1 MKKRLLIALIV
12 IFLLAGITF
21 GISYFIVNKDVVR
34 TQGIELEYRVYNSS
48 GWSKWYKNGQIAG
61 EKGNEIK
68 GIQIK
73 AKSDK
78 KGHVFYNTYS
88 ESLSFDDND
97 EYDGETSGDL
107 KKGITGIKI
116 TLSDQLYKS
125 YILYYR
131 TRNEKNDWLGWS
143 NSFDVPNGNKD
154 TAMDQVQIKVL
165 RKINQMELESK
176 ETSIGL

>member
-1 MKKRLLIALIV
+1 MKKKLLIAVLIIIV
-12 IFLLAGITF
+12 LAGITF

-34 TQGIELEYRVYNSS
+34 TQGIELEYRVYNSN

-61 EKGNEIK
+61 EKGNNIK

-73 AKSDK
+73 VKSEK
-78 KGHVFYNTYS
+78 NGHVFYNTYS
-88 ESLSFDDND
+88 DSLTFEDND
-97 EYDGETSGDL
+97 EYDGATSGNL
-107 KKGITGIKI
+107 KEPIKGIKI

-143 NSFDVPNGNKD
+143 NNFDVPNGNKD
-154 TAMDQVQIKVL
+154 AAMDQIQIKVL
-165 RKINQMELESK
+165 RKINRMKLEPK